1 MRSQILILRQ
11 MPANRQPDVW
21 VRTDLRAGSDAS
33 FRRVVSVNRFRPL
46 WWLAVVAV
54 PSLNVACQPES

>member
-1 MRSQILILRQ
+1 

-54 PSLNVACQPES
+54 PPLNVACQPES